1 MKNILNL
8 ISFLAISTLVACS
21 GNEKNESIVNNEE
34 VKIETESNTDY
45 ITVTKSQFESSNM
58 ELGKISE
65 QLFSDVIKT
74 NGEIGVPPENQAS
87 VSVYFGG
94 YVKSLSLIEGQKV
107 KKGQTLFT
115 LENPEYIEIQKSFL
129 EYKNQIAYLK
139 SDFERQKELAK
150 DNVVSQKTF
159 LKAETDYNVA
169 LVNFEALKK
178 KLKLMNINPDNLLI
192 TNLKSIISVRSPING
207 YITTVNISKGLF
219 LPPSNIAIK
228 IINTEHIHIE
238 LNVYEQDLPKLNIG
252 QKVNFKLQNNSAIY
266 TAKVHLINKVIDTKT
281 RLVNVHCHLI
291 NEDERNL
298 FTPGMYLEAEI
309 LTKSTPGYAL
319 PENTVVNIEDS
330 YYALVLVKEENK
342 EYTFEKVELNIGTT
356 QSGMIEIL
364 NTNLIQKSPTFLIKG
379 SFNLIN
385 E

>member
-34 VKIETESNTDY
+34 VKIETESNTGY

-58 ELGKISE
+58 KLGEISE
-65 QLFSDVIKT
+65 QQFSEVINT

-129 EYKNQIAYLK
+129 EYKSQIAYLK

-159 LKAETDYNVA
+159 LKSRN
-169 LVNFEALKK
+169 
-178 KLKLMNINPDNLLI
+178 
-192 TNLKSIISVRSPING
+192 
-207 YITTVNISKGLF
+207 
-219 LPPSNIAIK
+219 
-228 IINTEHIHIE
+228 
-238 LNVYEQDLPKLNIG
+238 
-252 QKVNFKLQNNSAIY
+252 
-266 TAKVHLINKVIDTKT
+266 
-281 RLVNVHCHLI
+281 RL
-291 NEDERNL
+291 
-298 FTPGMYLEAEI
+298 
-309 LTKSTPGYAL
+309 
-319 PENTVVNIEDS
+319 
-330 YYALVLVKEENK
+330 
-342 EYTFEKVELNIGTT
+342 
-356 QSGMIEIL
+356 
-364 NTNLIQKSPTFLIKG
+364 
-379 SFNLIN
+379 
-385 E
+385 